1 MQRAPGHGAG
11 QMQWR
16 VYLEERVENN
26 LHTSR
31 APFSLVNFPNQLLG
45 NKATWKCKKKKEEE
59 EGEKEK
65 GGREER
71 ERVIH

>member
-1 MQRAPGHGAG
+1 M
-11 QMQWR
+11 
-16 VYLEERVENN
+16 ENN